1 MSNILITS
9 AGRRVELV
17 KSFQIESKKID
28 KKIKIFCV
36 DLKPDISAAC
46 QIADF
51 FFASPTVNS
60 PNYILFLKQICIE
73 NLITI
78 IIPTID
84 SELNILSEHRDEFL
98 ELGIRVIISDDLLI
112 KACRNKN
119 QTSDLFHN
127 LDIDT
132 PRIYDKKNIIYPCFV
147 KPYDGSSSEGA
158 FPLLNERM
166 LTREVFENH
175 KNIFMELI
183 PKNFDE
189 YTIDLYYDKF
199 GNLKV
204 LVPRLRIETRAG
216 EISKGLTKK
225 GFVYNY
231 LKDKLINL
239 KGAVGPIT
247 LQLFYNAKEKSF
259 KAIEINPRFGG
270 GYPLAYSAGANF
282 PKMIICEY
290 ILDMN
295 VDFIDDWEDN
305 LLMLRYD
312 SKVLRHDYK
321 A

>member
-17 KSFQIESKKID
+17 ESFQIESKKID
-28 KKIKIFCV
+28 KNIKIFCV
-36 DLKPDISAAC
+36 DLKPDLSAAC
-46 QIADF
+46 QIADLS
-51 FFASPTVNS
+51 FASPAVNS
-60 PNYILFLKQICIE
+60 LDYILFLKQICIE

-84 SELNILSEHRDEFL
+84 NELHILSEHQEEFL
-98 ELGIRVIISDDLLI
+98 ELGIKVIISDDLLI

-119 QTSDLFHN
+119 QTSGLFNN

-132 PRIYDKKNIIYPCFV
+132 PKIYDKENLIYPCFV

-158 FPLLNERM
+158 MPLFNERM
-166 LTREVFENH
+166 LTKEVFENH
-175 KNIFMELI
+175 KNIFMEFI
-183 PKNFDE
+183 PESYDE
-189 YTIDLYYDKF
+189 YTVDLYYDKS

-216 EISKGLTKK
+216 EISKGVTSK
-225 GFVYNY
+225 GVIYKF

-247 LQLFYNAKEKSF
+247 LQLFYNSKEKSF
-259 KAIEINPRFGG
+259 KAIEINARFGG

-295 VDFIDDWEDN
+295 VDFIEDWEDN

-312 SKVLRHDYK
+312 SKALIHDYK